1 MSKDVS
7 CPECGCV
14 ISSDLMAADQMRKR
28 FFACIRDSHAN
39 LRDDD
44 LARFPSSEHL
54 RKHALIAAGWCDV
67 MTVVAG
73 SKAAAPGIAAAFE
86 FKDRY
91 CVAIVRGNVVIVST
105 AKSISRNS
113 LKKPQFLDVA
123 EKAFAWIARTTGVD
137 PALSREAA

>member
-73 SKAAAPGIAAAFE
+73 SKAAAPGIAHAIQS
-86 FKDRY
+86 KDRY
-91 CVAIVRGNVVIVST
+91 CVIIINGDVLTVYT
-105 AKSISRNS
+105 ARSMARRS